1 MNLVIFGV
9 TLPREKKVLYA
20 LPLLYGIG
28 FSRSRQICRELGLS
42 PQVSIGDL
50 TELQQFSIAKK
61 IKEDFIVEGNL
72 EEQLKQDL
80 QRYQKNGTYH
90 GYRLRNGLPARGQ
103 RTHSNGKTARRR
115 TYLRLY
121 SIFWDRWSS
130 GLRHRSWKPECLTRH
145 HGFKSHPICIHK

>member
-9 TLPREKKVLYA
+9 TLPREKKLIYA

-28 FSRSRQICRELGLS
+28 FSRASQIARELGLP
-42 PQVSIGDL
+42 PQLSVGEL

-80 QRYQKNGTYH
+80 QRYQNNGSQR
-90 GYRLRNGLPARGQ
+90 GYRLRHGLPVRGQ
-103 RTHSNGKTARRR
+103 RTHSNCKTARRR
-115 TYLRLY
+115 PYIR
-121 SIFWDRWSS
+121 
-130 GLRHRSWKPECLTRH
+130 
-145 HGFKSHPICIHK
+145 

>member
-9 TLPREKKVLYA
+9 TLQRDKKVSYA

-28 FSRSRQICRELGLS
+28 QARAIQICRELGLP
-42 PQVSIGDL
+42 PQLTIGEL

-80 QRYQKNGTYH
+80 QRYQNNGTQR
-90 GYRLRNGLPARGQ
+90 GYRLRNGLPVRGQ

-121 SIFWDRWSS
+121 PLNLWKDRWSS
-130 GLRHRSWKPECLTRH
+130 GLRHRSWNPACLYGH
-145 HGFKSHPICIHK
+145 HGFESHPICD